1 MVQGITVDISGAPTP
16 DVPLCIFIES
26 TF

>member
-1 MVQGITVDISGAPTP
+1 MVQGITVDLSGAPTP